1 MLDKVLIINTGG
13 TIGMVNSEKGDP
25 NRPLRPANDW
35 NEIAKEHPILE
46 KFSTDYY
53 QFSPLIDSSDMS
65 PEVWINVADII
76 EKNYENYR
84 GFVVL
89 HGTDTMAF
97 TASALS
103 FMLKNLDKPVVLTGS
118 QVPLQFPRSDALQNL
133 ITAIQIAGND
143 LYGVKLVPEV
153 CIFFRDTLMRGNRSR
168 KIDATNY
175 FGFSSPNYPA
185 IGEIGGDIRI
195 IKDRILDR
203 PLNKNFYVDGYM
215 NNKVIILELF
225 PGLNPQ
231 YLKIIFES
239 TNEIK
244 GVILKTFGNGN
255 APTNEEFLDVLKYIS
270 SKGIVIVDITQCT
283 KGFVKMGLY
292 ESSAKLTDAGVISGV
307 DLTPEAAVTK
317 LMYLIGKGYGT
328 EEIKKLMQIDMC
340 GEQTI
345 SQYNFVFENNS
356 SVPSSN
362 FELEVTI
369 PNTLREEDLFEAV
382 VRIKE
387 IADRE
392 FTDKELNIAVTIE
405 GKSHHENEKVLKIN
419 NKINKI
425 IAADK
430 KSLHAIFNHSIKSI
444 IDENEIL
451 KIKINSNMKIN
462 WKKINFSV
470 YSECLK

>member
-1 MLDKVLIINTGG
+1 
-13 TIGMVNSEKGDP
+13 
-25 NRPLRPANDW
+25 
-35 NEIAKEHPILE
+35 
-46 KFSTDYY
+46 
-53 QFSPLIDSSDMS
+53 
-65 PEVWINVADII
+65 
-76 EKNYENYR
+76 
-84 GFVVL
+84 
-89 HGTDTMAF
+89 MAF

-203 PLNKNFYVDGYM
+203 PASKNFYVDGKM
-215 NNKVIILELF
+215 NSKVIILELF

-231 YLKIIFES
+231 YLKSIFEN

-255 APTNEEFLDVLKYIS
+255 APTSEEFLNVLKYIS

-292 ESSAKLTDAGVISGV
+292 EASAKLTDAGVISGV

-317 LMYLIGKGYGT
+317 LM
-328 EEIKKLMQIDMC
+328 
-340 GEQTI
+340 
-345 SQYNFVFENNS
+345 
-356 SVPSSN
+356 
-362 FELEVTI
+362 
-369 PNTLREEDLFEAV
+369 
-382 VRIKE
+382 
-387 IADRE
+387 
-392 FTDKELNIAVTIE
+392 
-405 GKSHHENEKVLKIN
+405 
-419 NKINKI
+419 
-425 IAADK
+425 
-430 KSLHAIFNHSIKSI
+430 
-444 IDENEIL
+444 
-451 KIKINSNMKIN
+451 
-462 WKKINFSV
+462 
-470 YSECLK
+470 